1 MNLKNKIKLQSHRTA
16 KRMQILE
23 RIAEMRDLGT
33 LKGLSATEF
42 ARLNELT
49 DRYLEEWLEADSE
62 GHPVARLD
70 GELNTLIREY
80 YEIKKQSNEV

>member
-1 MNLKNKIKLQSHRTA
+1 MNLKNKNKLQSHRTA

-70 GELNTLIREY
+70 GPAGKPVDRPGR
-80 YEIKKQSNEV
+80 QCGGG